1 MAKKQKPDLKIVKP
15 GQSVVQKP
23 KKIYERKQHITLTR
37 DQYGKIIT
45 DIKIYM
51 EKDPYRSITSD
62 DAAILLENICSART
76 IVRYRAEHKESGDEI
91 GPQYDVYLKRIV
103 RYKIIYIYNFLNGLP
118 WIKQNSS
125 SLSLPSDAISNKL

>member
-1 MAKKQKPDLKIVKP
+1 MAKKKKPDLKIVKP
-15 GQSVVQKP
+15 GQAVVNKP
-23 KKIYERKQHITLTR
+23 KKIYERKQHITLNR
-37 DQYGKIIT
+37 DEKGKVLR
-45 DIKIYM
+45 DIKFYM
-51 EKDPYRSITSD
+51 DKDPYRSITSD
-62 DAAILLENICSART
+62 DAAILLGDICSART

-125 SLSLPSDAISNKL
+125 SLSLPSDAIGNK

>member
-1 MAKKQKPDLKIVKP
+1 MAKKKKPDLKIVKP
-15 GQSVVQKP
+15 GQTVVNKP
-23 KKIYERKQHITLTR
+23 KKKYERKQHITLNR
-37 DQYGKIIT
+37 DEKGVVLR
-45 DIKIYM
+45 DIKFYM
-51 EKDPYRSITSD
+51 DKDPYRSITSD
-62 DAAILLENICSART
+62 DAAILLGDICSART

-125 SLSLPSDAISNKL
+125 SLSLPSDAIGNK